1 MEVILCTQDDGF
13 IFRNAL
19 DLVSPLAGD
28 FDTCL
33 DSLGTGV
40 HRHHHVKAKVA
51 SNKLGKAGEDIIVKS
66 TGTQGNSRS
75 LVYQCSNQFGV
86 AVTLVHSGVGGE
98 EVKVVTAFRVPDR
111 STLSPGKDHRKRVV
125 VVGSIF
131 LLGFNGLSRRGSMI
145 VGERPVSSH
154 GGLRGELRSWGK
166 LEVMGGIGNGV
177 KAEKKEDGI
186 EEVEEIEE
194 ILGNKYGR

>member
-33 DSLGTGV
+33 DSLGAGV
-40 HRHHHVKAKVA
+40 HRHDHVKAKVA
-51 SNKLGKAGEDIIVKS
+51 SNKLGKAGEDVIVES
-66 TGTQGNSRS
+66 TGAQSYSRS

-86 AVTLVHSGVGGE
+86 AVTLVHGRVGGE

-111 STLSPGKDHRKRVV
+111 STLSPSKDNRKRVV

-131 LLGFNGLSRRGSMI
+131 LLGLNGLSRRGSMI

-154 GGLRGELRSWGK
+154 GGLRGELRSWG
-166 LEVMGGIGNGV
+166 EVGGNGGIGNGV
-177 KAEKKEDGI
+177 K
-186 EEVEEIEE
+186 V
-194 ILGNKYGR
+194 GREARRWN